1 MDPRA
6 GIALADEHLAL
17 RDAVRAWAT
26 RHCPPAVARAG
37 IDDDAEAMPPFWEDL
52 VAQGWIGLAV
62 GEAAGGE
69 GFGPAETVVVVE
81 ELGRVLAPGPFVPAC
96 LAATALDRFGG
107 GALRPLVDE
116 LAGGRRV
123 GTVGIGAQ
131 PVPAA
136 RAPGGGLVVDG
147 TWEAVP
153 SAALAE
159 VLVLPVVTGD
169 GDGRESPDRLAER
182 WVVVD
187 AADVGIEAAP
197 SLDRTRRVGTVRA
210 DRLAVPAERVVDC
223 PPGARGVRGLAAV
236 LLAAEAVGLAAW
248 CVDTAATHAVVREQ
262 FGRPIGQFQGVKHRC
277 ADMLCAL
284 EQARAAAWDAA
295 RAEDPDQ
302 AALAAA
308 VAGALAPDAAYGA
321 AKDCIQ
327 VLGGIGFTWEHDAHL
342 YLKRAAAGRLMLG
355 GPGPWRR
362 EVADLALAGVRRDSG
377 VDLPAGAEVH
387 RAEVRAFLDDLRSH
401 AQPEWNRRIA
411 ESGYLVPHWPAPW
424 GRDAGPL
431 EQLVVDEEFVRAR
444 VRRPHMAVGGWALPT
459 ILVHGT
465 EAQKQRWVAPTLRG
479 ELTWCQMFSEPGAG
493 SDLASVATKAARVD
507 GGWRLT
513 GQKVWTSMAASADLG
528 LCLARTEPGVPR
540 HEGIGCFVVDM
551 RAEGVDVRPLRELT
565 GTALFNEVFLTDVF
579 VPDDC
584 LVGSPTGGWLAAR
597 TTLANERVSMGRG
610 SSMGPGVEALVALV
624 AAGPCQDPSVLDRLG
639 QLVARAQALA
649 AMGVRTTLRALGGGG
664 PGPESSIRK
673 LLGVELDQ
681 EVQEAG
687 LELLGPPA
695 AAADGEAA
703 SWVGGFLGNRSL
715 SIAGGTSEIQRNV
728 IAERLLGLP
737 RDP

>member
-1 MDPRA
+1 MDRRA
-6 GIALADEHLAL
+6 GIDLTEEHVAL
-17 RDAVRAWAT
+17 RDAVRGWAG

-37 IDDDAEAMPPFWEDL
+37 IDADDDGLPPFWVDL
-52 VAQGWIGLAV
+52 AGQGWIGLAV
-62 GEAAGGE
+62 AEAAGGE
-69 GFGPAETVVVVE
+69 GYTLADAVVVVE
-81 ELGRVLAPGPFVPAC
+81 ELGRALAPGPFVPSC
-96 LAATALDRFGG
+96 LAAVALDRFGG
-107 GALRPLVDE
+107 NDLRPLVTD
-116 LAGGRRV
+116 LAAGRRV
-123 GTVGIGAQ
+123 GTVAVGPA
-131 PVPAA
+131 PVAA
-136 RAPGGGLVVDG
+136 TPGPGGALVVDG
-147 TWEAVP
+147 TWDAVQ
-153 SAALAE
+153 SGALADA
-159 VLVLPVVTGD
+159 LVLPVVPADAT
-169 GDGRESPDRLAER
+169 RTSET

-187 AADVGIEAAP
+187 AADVCVELAP
-197 SLDRTRRVGTVRA
+197 SLDRTRRVAAVRA
-210 DRLAVPAERVVDC
+210 DGLTVPADRVVTG
-223 PPGARGVRGLAAV
+223 PPGAAGVRGIAAV
-236 LLAAEAVGLAAW
+236 LLAAESVGIAAW
-248 CVDTAATHAVVREQ
+248 CVETAATHAVVREQ

-284 EQARAAAWDAA
+284 ELARAATWDAA
-295 RAEDPDQ
+295 RAAAGTDQ
-302 AALAAA
+302 GALAAA
-308 VAGALAPDAAYGA
+308 VAGALASEAAYGT

-342 YLKRAAAGRLMLG
+342 YLKRATASRLLLG
-355 GPGPWRR
+355 GAEPWRA
-362 EVADLALAGVRRDSG
+362 EVAGLALAGVRGDAG
-377 VDLPAGAEVH
+377 VDLPAADRP
-387 RAEVRAFLDDLRSH
+387 RADVRAFLDDLRTH
-401 AQPEWNRRIA
+401 PKAEWNRRIA
-411 ESGYLVPHWPAPW
+411 DAGYLVPHWPAPW

-431 EQLVVDEEFVRAR
+431 EQLVVDEEFARAR
-444 VRRPHMAVGGWALPT
+444 VRRRHLAVAAWALPT

-465 EAQKQRWVAPTLRG
+465 DAQRARWVAPTLRG
-479 ELTWCQMFSEPGAG
+479 DLTWCQMFSEPGAG
-493 SDLASVATKAARVD
+493 SDLASVATKAVRVD

-528 LCLARTEPGVPR
+528 ICLARTDPTAPR

-565 GTALFNEVFLTDVF
+565 GAELFNEVFLTDVF

-584 LVGSPTGGWLAAR
+584 LVGAPTGGWAAAR

-610 SSMGPGVEALVALV
+610 SSMGPGAEALVALV
-624 AAGPCQDPSVLDRLG
+624 ADGADGRRDPRVLDTLG
-639 QLVARAQALA
+639 AIVARTQALA
-649 AMGVRTTLRALGGGG
+649 AMGVRTTLRALGGGA

-687 LELLGPPA
+687 LELLGPAA
-695 AAADGEAA
+695 AAADGRAT